1 MDIELFTRLIQFAA
15 ILLETAGVAL
25 IALLFGLIRRQALHR
40 RYFATWGA
48 AWTGLAVAITAIA
61 IRYFMLG
68 DGPVGSAPEHAPAV
82 RALYLVYQC
91 GKFWFWVLVCRGAL
105 EYARPEVARPRLL
118 PIAIV
123 GGVVTW
129 AVSPTL
135 VALVLWQSPIAM
147 VGCVVGAMALF
158 ELPPA
163 RSTFGTRATAS
174 VLLGTG
180 VLWAVYA
187 IVFAR
192 SAGFYAGGLPRVMN
206 FLANYNSYIDVL
218 MQAMLGFAMIV
229 QFMEEARLR
238 VSASESRLA
247 ALVAASADAT
257 LTMDRSLVVLDV
269 NSAAE
274 SVLGLP
280 RDRMVGTPV
289 ESLVPE
295 EDRQWLHETL
305 RAFIL
310 SGDSHG
316 SLTDEEHLRTLGAD
330 GSARQFEATVSSMRG
345 EEGFAIALSL
355 RDVTAR
361 RAAEE
366 RERQREKMD
375 AVRQLAGGLAHDF
388 NDLLTA
394 IVGQSQILAR
404 ALPADSPTRAGLGE
418 IERTAGTAAGLAK
431 GLLSLSRREV
441 LVPEH
446 QSMNGILRAL
456 EPEIRETVGVAL
468 ALELRYADDAGAV
481 YVDAER
487 FREIVMAVIRNACEA
502 MESIGGRV
510 LVETSRITRQDAA
523 GRNSDMVVVSVR
535 DGGTGL
541 SADARSHLFEPFFST
556 KGEGRGLGLATALAF
571 LQQSGGWIDV
581 QSGSNGTTVRMALP
595 LAALGEASTTNR
607 RVTPTSGM
615 RLTRTVL
622 VAEDEDTVRRFVRI
636 VLEKEGLRVL
646 EASNGVEA
654 LAVLEREPEVDVL
667 LTDVV
672 MPQMGGLELAD
683 RACADRSELKV
694 VFMSGFVDASTT
706 NAVVHGRRTT
716 FLQKP
721 FDIAELARVVRT
733 EAA

>member
-1 MDIELFTRLIQFAA
+1 VGIDTFTRLIQFAA
-15 ILLETAGVAL
+15 ILLETAGVVL

-40 RYFATWGA
+40 RYFASWGA

-68 DGPVGSAPEHAPAV
+68 DGPIGSVPESAASV

-91 GKFWFWVLVCRGAL
+91 AKFWFWALVCRGAL
-105 EYARPEVARPRLL
+105 EYVRPEIARTHVVPL
-118 PIAIV
+118 AI
-123 GGVVTW
+123 GAGALTW
-129 AVSPTL
+129 LISPTL
-135 VALVLWQSPIAM
+135 VALALWQAPAALFC
-147 VGCVVGAMALF
+147 CVVGAMALL
-158 ELPPA
+158 ELPPT

-174 VLLGTG
+174 VLLATAI
-180 VLWAVYA
+180 LWAAYA

-206 FLANYNSYIDVL
+206 FLASYNSYIDVL
-218 MQAMLGFAMIV
+218 MQVMLGFAMIV

-257 LTMDRSLVVLDV
+257 LTMDRALTVLDV
-269 NSAAE
+269 NTAAE
-274 SVLGLP
+274 SVLGLS
-280 RDRMVGTPV
+280 RDRMVGASV

-295 EDRQWLHETL
+295 DDRQWLHEGL
-305 RAFIL
+305 RAFIT

-316 SLTDEEHLRTLGAD
+316 SLTDDGHLRALGAD
-330 GSARQFEATVSSMRG
+330 GASRQFEATVSSMRG
-345 EEGFAIALSL
+345 DEGFAIALSL

-404 ALPADSPTRAGLGE
+404 ALPADSSTRTGLGE
-418 IERTAGTAAGLAK
+418 IEQTAGTAARLAR

-441 LVPEH
+441 LTPEH
-446 QSMNGILRAL
+446 QSMNGMLRAL
-456 EPEIRETVGVAL
+456 EPELRETVGSAL
-468 ALELRYADDAGAV
+468 ALDLHYAEEAGDV
-481 YVDAER
+481 YVDPDR
-487 FREIVMAVIRNACEA
+487 FREIILSLVRNACEA
-502 MESIGGRV
+502 MENRSGTVRIG
-510 LVETSRITRQDAA
+510 TARITRPDSSARNVEMVGVSIGDDGA
-523 GRNSDMVVVSVR
+523 GF
-535 DGGTGL
+535 
-541 SADARSHLFEPFFST
+541 SADARHHLFEPFFST
-556 KGEGRGLGLATALAF
+556 KGEGRGLGLATAFAF

-581 QSGSNGTTVRMALP
+581 QSGSHGTTVRVALP
-595 LAALGEASTTNR
+595 FAASGDAPTMQR
-607 RVTPTSGM
+607 RTTPTTGV
-615 RLTRTVL
+615 RLARTVL

-636 VLEKEGLRVL
+636 VLEKEGMRVL
-646 EASNGVEA
+646 EATNGIEA

-683 RACADRSELKV
+683 RACAARTELKV

-706 NAVVHGRRTT
+706 DAVVHGRATS

-721 FDIAELARVVRT
+721 FDIEDLARVVR
-733 EAA
+733 EQAA